1 MDTMIARYIELTEN
15 SKEIRKKISML
26 NREKRVL
33 EDKIQENLKATGQTE
48 MVSND
53 KTICIR
59 LKEQTKKRK
68 PTRDEVIENVAA
80 ATGYYMDSDK
90 LELMTKETKVT
101 NLQVFNKRLL

>member
-1 MDTMIARYIELTEN
+1 MVARYIELGDE
-15 SKEIRKKISML
+15 SKEIRKKLSML

-48 MVSND
+48 MVSHD

-68 PTRDEVIENVAA
+68 PTRDEVIETIAE
-80 ATGYYMDSDK
+80 ATGYFMDSEK
-90 LELMTKETKVT
+90 LEQMSKETKVT
-101 NLQVFNKRLL
+101 NLQVLNKRPARG